1 MTNASSVVLVVEDDS
16 AIRDVMREELESQG
30 LRVLGASSGEES
42 LMILETRAV
51 DVVIMD
57 LRMPGM
63 NGVETS
69 IAIKH
74 RFPKRPI
81 ILCTVCDG
89 SHVRKFICR
98 EIQSYLP
105 KPFTLD
111 QLNTTVQTALAR
123 AR

>member
-1 MTNASSVVLVVEDDS
+1 LTKASGVVLVVEDDS
-16 AIRDVMREELESQG
+16 AIRDIMREELESQG
-30 LRVLGASSGEES
+30 LIVLGVSSGEES
-42 LMILETRAV
+42 LMVLETRAV

-74 RFPKRPI
+74 RFPSLPI
-81 ILCTVCDG
+81 VLCTVCDEY
-89 SHVRKFICR
+89 HVRQFIGR

-105 KPFTLD
+105 KPFTLK
-111 QLNTTVQTALAR
+111 QLNASVQTALAGSR
-123 AR
+123 

>member
-1 MTNASSVVLVVEDDS
+1 MTNVSGVVLVVEDDA
-16 AIRDVMREELESQG
+16 AIRDIMREELESQG
-30 LRVLGASSGEES
+30 LNILGVASGEEA
-42 LMILETRAV
+42 LMLLETRAV

-74 RFPKRPI
+74 RFPNLPI
-81 ILCTVCDG
+81 VLCTVCDEY
-89 SHVRKFICR
+89 HVRQFIGR

-105 KPFTLD
+105 KPFTLK
-111 QLNTTVQTALAR
+111 QLNASVQTALSGSR
-123 AR
+123 

>member
-1 MTNASSVVLVVEDDS
+1 MLVVEDDA
-16 AIRDVMREELESQG
+16 AIRDIMREELESQG
-30 LRVLGASSGEES
+30 LNILGVASGEEA
-42 LMILETRAV
+42 LMLLETRAV

-74 RFPKRPI
+74 RFPNLPI
-81 ILCTVCDG
+81 VLCTVCDEY
-89 SHVRKFICR
+89 HVRQFIGR

-105 KPFTLD
+105 KPFTLK
-111 QLNTTVQTALAR
+111 QLNASVQTALSGSR
-123 AR
+123 

>member
-1 MTNASSVVLVVEDDS
+1 MTNASGVVLVVEDDP
-16 AIRDVMREELESQG
+16 AIQDVMREELESQG
-30 LRVLGASSGEES
+30 LLVLGASSGEES
-42 LMILETRAV
+42 LMLLETQAV

-74 RFPKRPI
+74 RFPDLPI
-81 ILCTVCDG
+81 ILCTVCDEWY
-89 SHVRKFICR
+89 VRSFIGR

-105 KPFTLD
+105 KPFTLR
-111 QLNTTVQTALAR
+111 QLNQTVQTALAG

>member
-74 RFPKRPI
+74 RFPNLPI
-81 ILCTVCDG
+81 ILCTVCDE
-89 SHVRKFICR
+89 SHVRKFIGR

-123 AR
+123 VR